1 MQVKPS
7 SSLGNRPSN
16 HSPNA
21 SGPRP
26 PGIDHQPGIVERER
40 VLSWLAE
47 NVPDAR
53 LKHILRVEQTAVEL
67 AQHHGLDVERA
78 AQAGLM
84 HDLAKYFKPQ
94 RLLEMA
100 EAEGLEIDPVEAAHP
115 HLLHAPAS
123 AIVARDEF
131 GIEDEEVL
139 QAICDHTLGRPGM
152 GLLSCVVFL
161 ADSLEPGRGENPE
174 LEALRQSS
182 LQDLHQA
189 VYLTCDYS
197 LKYFLNTH
205 RLIHPRTVL
214 TRNWFL
220 KRSHPTNSVIT
231 QGIEN

>member
-1 MQVKPS
+1 MQ
-7 SSLGNRPSN
+7 
-16 HSPNA
+16 HA
-21 SGPRP
+21 S
-26 PGIDHQPGIVERER
+26 DAAQRER
-40 VLSWLAE
+40 VLRWLRS
-47 NVPDAR
+47 NVPDSR
-53 LKHILRVEQTAVEL
+53 LQHILRVEQTAIEL
-67 AQHHGLDVERA
+67 ARHHNLDVEKA
-78 AQAGLM
+78 AKAGLM

-100 EAEGLEIDPVEAAHP
+100 QAEGLEIDPVEAAHP
-115 HLLHAPAS
+115 HLLHAPVS

-131 GIEDEEVL
+131 GVEDEEVL
-139 QAICDHTLGRPGM
+139 QSICDHTLGRPGM

-161 ADSLEPGRGENPE
+161 ADSLEPGRGINAE

-197 LKYFLNTH
+197 LKYFLDTH

-231 QGIEN
+231 

>member
-1 MQVKPS
+1 LQIKS
-7 SSLGNRPSN
+7 SIRLEPFLPN
-16 HSPNA
+16 SPA
-21 SGPRP
+21 TSGTSHLP
-26 PGIDHQPGIVERER
+26 DVAQREQ
-40 VLSWLAE
+40 VLSWLAV
-47 NVPDAR
+47 NVPDSR
-53 LKHILRVEQTAVEL
+53 LKHILRVEQTAIEL
-67 AQHHGLDVERA
+67 ARHHGLDAEKA

-100 EAEGLEIDPVEAAHP
+100 QAEGLEIDPVEASNP

-131 GIEDEEVL
+131 GVQDEEVL

-161 ADSLEPGRGENPE
+161 ADSLEPGRGDNPE

-182 LQDLHQA
+182 WQDLHQA
-189 VYLTCDYS
+189 VYLTCDHS

-205 RLIHPRTVL
+205 RIIHPRTVR

-220 KRSHPTNSVIT
+220 KRSHPTNSVT
-231 QGIEN
+231 T

>member
-1 MQVKPS
+1 MDD
-7 SSLGNRPSN
+7 
-16 HSPNA
+16 SPCPDSPTTSDIKHL
-21 SGPRP
+21 SGSV
-26 PGIDHQPGIVERER
+26 QREQ
-40 VLSWLAE
+40 VLSWLAI
-47 NVPDAR
+47 NVPDSR
-53 LKHILRVEQTAVEL
+53 IKHILRVEQTATEL
-67 AQHHGLDVERA
+67 AQHHGLDVEKA
-78 AQAGLM
+78 AEAGLM

-100 EAEGLEIDPVEAAHP
+100 QAEGLEIDPVEAANP

-139 QAICDHTLGRPGM
+139 QAIGDHTLGRPGM

-161 ADSLEPGRGENPE
+161 ADSLEPGRGDHPE
-174 LEALRQSS
+174 LETLRQSS

-231 QGIEN
+231 QGTEN

>member
-1 MQVKPS
+1 MQIKS
-7 SSLGNRPSN
+7 SIPWDHRPFPESRTN
-16 HSPNA
+16 
-21 SGPRP
+21 SG
-26 PGIDHQPGIVERER
+26 IKHLSDAAQREQ
-40 VLSWLAE
+40 VLSWLSA
-47 NVPDAR
+47 NVPDSR
-53 LKHILRVEQTAVEL
+53 LKHILRVEQTAIEL
-67 AQHHGLDVERA
+67 AQHHGLDVGKA

-100 EAEGLEIDPVEAAHP
+100 QAEGLEIDPVEAANP

-161 ADSLEPGRGENPE
+161 ADSLEPGRGNNPE
-174 LEALRQSS
+174 LETLRQSS

-220 KRSHPTNSVIT
+220 KRSHPTNSVTT
-231 QGIEN
+231 QGTEN